1 MGIRTRLMSGGR
13 TVLASMSVGSE
24 PFETLGRAVRVDDVV
39 FSTVGQDRIKCL
51 RPRLLF
57 ALPLLRVVNCRDA
70 KAIEARIRTAW
81 RQHLDELRASQRWG
95 QSMNAEMGISEDG
108 SLLSLTISGENRPA
122 RAYVCKPRT
131 VILPGRG
138 PLSGVALGRA
148 EDRLHEIEPGIH
160 SSVDLDISISN
171 RIEELIRI
179 DRRLEAERRRQA
191 VREAE
196 GLLGRSATQ
205 RSHRL
210 LLVGPQIA
218 NERRCIDSL
227 KLRSYEVDVAS
238 NPQEAISIFEHGSPE
253 LVIADMSLG
262 RSEGIELIPAL
273 REIVGIEEVPVILI
287 DTHKRPSR
295 RQAAQRAGA
304 AGYLSYPVDVSRI
317 AERLEKMV
325 NEPRRRRFTRYPQQ
339 LSARLAGA
347 EKPCTATMLNRG
359 GIFLNTREN
368 LPDRSLHELRVTL
381 HEIGKSI
388 KVEAEVLYQMDTAGR
403 DHRGVGLRFH
413 SFPDTAEE
421 TLLINYLQELEQ
433 PYVHP

>member
-1 MGIRTRLMSGGR
+1 LRDEPGDPRQLAILNRLNKMGIRTRLMSGGR

-227 KLRSYEVDVAS
+227 KLPLA
-238 NPQEAISIFEHGSPE
+238 PAGSPARRGRG
-253 LVIADMSLG
+253 LSL
-262 RSEGIELIPAL
+262 L
-273 REIVGIEEVPVILI
+273 
-287 DTHKRPSR
+287 SR
-295 RQAAQRAGA
+295 RRLAHRRTSREDGQRAEATPLHALPATALG
-304 AGYLSYPVDVSRI
+304 P
-317 AERLEKMV
+317 
-325 NEPRRRRFTRYPQQ
+325 
-339 LSARLAGA
+339 AR
-347 EKPCTATMLNRG
+347 
-359 GIFLNTREN
+359 
-368 LPDRSLHELRVTL
+368 
-381 HEIGKSI
+381 
-388 KVEAEVLYQMDTAGR
+388 GR
-403 DHRGVGLRFH
+403 
-413 SFPDTAEE
+413 
-421 TLLINYLQELEQ
+421 
-433 PYVHP
+433 